1 MNVVADENGWE
12 LMETD
17 SKDALFD
24 SSSSQLASIQPAS
37 NNPASTV
44 PGSGV
49 FRKVDG
55 VAAEADGVAAEA
67 AAAEHVAAEAVDAAT
82 MPTDPA
88 PAFGDEEAVRLPSP
102 GRLPSDLTGVKTRV
116 A

>member
-17 SKDALFD
+17 SKGVAVDLT
-24 SSSSQLASIQPAS
+24 SSTQPSSIQPAS

-55 VAAEADGVAAEA
+55 VAAEVE
-67 AAAEHVAAEAVDAAT
+67 DAAT

-88 PAFGDEEAVRLPSP
+88 PASGDEEEVRLPSP
-102 GRLPSDLTGVKTRV
+102 GRLPSDLAGDKTRV